1 MKIYALQSRS
11 TGFVNV
17 FLSLHPT
24 GDYLV
29 VGEYDVDI
37 TLPSHD
43 EVKALI
49 EADNAKHKADRI
61 QRLKEE
67 LEQLEGAA

>member
-1 MKIYALQSRS
+1 MKIYALQSKS
-11 TGFVNV
+11 TEYVNV
-17 FLSLHPT
+17 FLSVSNT
-24 GDYLV
+24 GNYLV

-37 TLPSHD
+37 NLPSHE

-49 EADNAKHKADRI
+49 AADSEKHKAERI